1 MAALQ
6 PNTKCCGASLVRVVV
21 RLFKDWVVQGS
32 SSTPATVCFRSA
44 AQRTVRNTFWSIVVS
59 VSSSIVL
66 FCVGEQREK
75 FLTRLNVS
83 HSCVVRCQGTSFGG
97 VVAAAVLV
105 ARFFQRFR
113 FAFPTWFKRSL
124 RASRDRSGVKG
135 GASNF
140 LLRTR
145 RCGGFQLRTW
155 WESPSH
161 LHCSSTAVLN
171 VQNSIACKILH
182 AQKLEPTMAKG
193 ELSDFSK
200 QLTRCCSGDGL
211 KSCSRSPTVHCAGR
225 PIDGPSTLCFALQSC
240 GCHGLLP
247 LSSDGISNDGTLLMP
262 CARQHHWTCLFAS
275 ELQSG

>member
-1 MAALQ
+1 MDALQ
-6 PNTKCCGASLVRVVV
+6 PNTRMLRRRLGASR
-21 RLFKDWVVQGS
+21 RQAFKDWGS
-32 SSTPATVCFRSA
+32 RDPVPHPHCLLRKCSPTNSTH
-44 AQRTVRNTFWSIVVS
+44 TFWSSVAS
-59 VSSSIVL
+59 VSSSVVL
-66 FCVGEQREK
+66 FVWTSSE
-75 FLTRLNVS
+75 NS

-105 ARFFQRFR
+105 APPRFFQRFR

-140 LLRTR
+140 LLGTR

-171 VQNSIACKILH
+171 VQNSIACKIIH

-193 ELSDFSK
+193 EISDFSK
-200 QLTRCCSGDGL
+200 QFTRCCNDDGL
-211 KSCSRSPTVHCAGR
+211 KSCSRSPYG
-225 PIDGPSTLCFALQSC
+225 SLCWSSNTWAINLMFCSAVVRVPRSLS
-240 GCHGLLP
+240 

-262 CARQHHWTCLFAS
+262 SARQHDWTCLFAS